1 LDFSLSD
8 VGLAALHPRLLPF
21 DPALRQNPVRRS
33 LFELKIAVVSVHV
46 FALAQTTG
54 FFEKRAG

>member
-33 LFELKIAVVSVHV
+33 LLVLKIAVVSVHV

-54 FFEKRAG
+54 FF